1 MTTLLTQDTWQ
12 PGAEQ
17 QGMSLLVVDDHRVFT
32 EVLCERLLELRCVER
47 ASGASTVAEA
57 VAQVH
62 ALAPDV
68 VFVDHDL
75 GGQSGLDLLPAFGS
89 LHRRPRLVVLSA
101 SSDPRTIMEAL
112 QSGADGWVVKNGQ
125 IDDVVVA
132 ARSVLAGQ
140 TYVSGSVVNRLV
152 RLLIENR
159 APGHKPTFADGLSP
173 RAYAVLRCLV
183 SGLNRSETAARLY
196 MSPNTVKTHVQKLLR
211 VSGTHSTLALVSAAR
226 ACGVPELDD
235 ATLDAS

>member
-1 MTTLLTQDTWQ
+1 MRGSTPEPTLPSAAEQ
-12 PGAEQ
+12 PGF
-17 QGMSLLVVDDHRVFT
+17 SLLIVDDHRVFT

-47 ASGASTVAEA
+47 ATSASTVAEA
-57 VAQVH
+57 AAQVH
-62 ALAPDV
+62 ALPPDV
-68 VFVDHDL
+68 VFVDHELD
-75 GGQSGLDLLPAFGS
+75 GQSGLDLLPALGS
-89 LHRRPRLVVLSA
+89 LHRRPPIVVLSG
-101 SSDPRTIMEAL
+101 SSDPHTIMEAL

-159 APGHKPTFADGLSP
+159 APVHKPTFADGLSP

-226 ACGVPELDD
+226 GCGVPELDD